1 MALKFEVL
9 NKMAPQIYLLSIW
22 HPTFALVDPVS
33 PFVHFRH
40 FSADMAVK
48 LDTLAAMLSDACFV
62 GYLTRMHAN
71 NSQGSSCSSRS
82 RGQSSW
88 VRTPSRGR
96 ASKVPEWC
104 GCGLR
109 PVLKWS
115 GTELNP
121 DRPFYGCPKYN
132 VSGTHFFPISL
143 LVMIVN
149 HFDCSLH
156 CRPLGKDGVVSLFG
170 QMVEKTKALKGG
182 LILRPK

>member
-1 MALKFEVL
+1 
-9 NKMAPQIYLLSIW
+9 
-22 HPTFALVDPVS
+22 
-33 PFVHFRH
+33 
-40 FSADMAVK
+40 MAVK

-71 NSQGSSCSSRS
+71 NSQGFGCSSRS

-88 VRTPSRGR
+88 ARTPSRGR

-132 VSGTHFFPISL
+132 TSGQRWCGFFVWADGGEDEGTEGRANFDTKVDPLKINLGNRVSKLEDELRVIKCWVLGLSF
-143 LVMIVN
+143 VMMVVLFGIVGN
-149 HFDCSLH
+149 CLG
-156 CRPLGKDGVVSLFG
+156 LGK
-170 QMVEKTKALKGG
+170 
-182 LILRPK
+182 